1 MYRTLYS
8 VKRASTG
15 SDSAHAPF
23 LFHFQLR
30 VPNPEDPPGP
40 VRGSSTFKVRYSLYT
55 LFVCR
60 CRDTARC
67 ETSLTVGL
75 IQTASRS
82 PDYIRDPPIAFTFIF
97 LGESPAI
104 LSYCV
109 RVLFSSLFV
118 SGFILLLHQPRLLLF
133 HPVELNLYPMKED
146 VRDRV
151 NGPRLG
157 KTWSIYRGSDR
168 IDGAGGDAARESF
181 DRERFHAGQ

>member
-1 MYRTLYS
+1 MYVQDSLFGEKSFHRQRFSARTFFIPFPIACTKPRGPPWPG
-8 VKRASTG
+8 KR
-15 SDSAHAPF
+15 F
-23 LFHFQLR
+23 FHVQSSLLALHPLR
-30 VPNPEDPPGP
+30 VPMQ
-40 VRGSSTFKVRYSLYT
+40 
-55 LFVCR
+55 
-60 CRDTARC
+60 ARC